1 VLSRRLRRLLKNT
14 IVNLKLYLTRGL
26 IGSLL
31 HIQTAIKL
39 ICSLRVDRVIITY
52 PDGDKIDLFFEG
64 KLEELGNIALFTI
77 KLLCG
82 GKKTKQSKTERR

>member
-1 VLSRRLRRLLKNT
+1 MSVVEKAKEIAEKYNCKLKV
-14 IVNLKLYLTRGL
+14 IPYK
-26 IGSLL
+26 
-31 HIQTAIKL
+31 
-39 ICSLRVDRVIITY
+39 RVDRVIITY

-82 GKKTKQSKTERR
+82 GKRTKQSKTEGG